1 MAKKSSKPGPNKVN
15 MKTEGKTTALVTTYG
30 KNYKGPQPN
39 KSRTGKPAP
48 AFKKGGTLKK
58 KK

>member
-1 MAKKSSKPGPNKVN
+1 MKKKASKSATKVD

-48 AFKKGGTLKK
+48 AFKKGGMVKK